1 MGHREFVDS
10 IGRHWDV
17 WAVQPE
23 GADRRDPDR
32 ANEPAPAVER
42 REREAFRVPVAGRWR
57 RGWLAFETKFEKR
70 RLTPIPAG
78 WLDVPDDELERL
90 CDQAITAPTP
100 PRRLIE

>member
-1 MGHREFVDS
+1 MGHREFTDS

-17 WAVQPE
+17 WAVFPE
-23 GADRRDPDR
+23 GTERRDPE
-32 ANEPAPAVER
+32 NGQPAPAVER
-42 REREAFRVPVAGRWR
+42 CERETFRVPLAGRWR

-70 RLTPIPAG
+70 RLAPIPAG
-78 WLDVPDDELERL
+78 WLDVADDELERL